1 MRKSQ
6 LYQNHRHLIASTVPE
21 YDISG
26 MGLYLVASAVS
37 LIHIFLPGGSTTL
50 SGAAHDQPVYSGM
63 IRQVRGSTQVLDDL
77 LYHENDLEAREHYTD
92 TAGFTDHAFTLV
104 HLLGFTFCP

>member
-1 MRKSQ
+1 
-6 LYQNHRHLIASTVPE
+6 
-21 YDISG
+21 
-26 MGLYLVASAVS
+26 
-37 LIHIFLPGGSTTL
+37 
-50 SGAAHDQPVYSGM
+50 M